1 MKVLSLPVQFLT
13 LVCILL
19 SIGSTMSF
27 RHRHRHLPRPRP
39 HHRPWPRG

>member
-1 MKVLSLPVQFLT
+1 MKALSLPVQFLT

-27 RHRHRHLPRPRP
+27 RHRPLPRPRP
-39 HHRPWPRG
+39 HPRPWPPG